1 VHFGA
6 SRAARQGGFPGC
18 TKSAHFFGYLITL
31 PVGTVWRLFLASPE
45 PPIFGRFWGSCLG
58 LGMGECLWHT
68 YSAMHRAQH
77 AMLGPDRGGEGLA
90 TGSRCAA
97 LRAVGGTC
105 PSEEVLPQGKDGSLR
120 SIVRMREGGDRL
132 REPNAARRLECPARC
147 GSATQCALDLA
158 DWSQMHI
165 KPSVRTSANGH
176 GRPQAGRGP
185 HSRSEL
191 PTPHLAHLAQA
202 AAFSNY

>member
-1 VHFGA
+1 
-6 SRAARQGGFPGC
+6 
-18 TKSAHFFGYLITL
+18 
-31 PVGTVWRLFLASPE
+31 
-45 PPIFGRFWGSCLG
+45 
-58 LGMGECLWHT
+58 
-68 YSAMHRAQH
+68 
-77 AMLGPDRGGEGLA
+77 MLGPDRGGEGLA
-90 TGSRCAA
+90 TGSRCAV

-158 DWSQMHI
+158 DLSQIHL

-202 AAFSNY
+202 HSCQQLLKKNKKFPEFRQISVAELSWRAPGRVRGGDGRGARGRGADCAVGSG

>member
-1 VHFGA
+1 
-6 SRAARQGGFPGC
+6 
-18 TKSAHFFGYLITL
+18 
-31 PVGTVWRLFLASPE
+31 
-45 PPIFGRFWGSCLG
+45 
-58 LGMGECLWHT
+58 
-68 YSAMHRAQH
+68 MHRAQH

-90 TGSRCAA
+90 TGSRCAV

-158 DWSQMHI
+158 DLSQIHL

-202 AAFSNY
+202 HSCQQLLKKNKNSAFFGRFGRLRWLSWRTTPGVAGGSARARRRTLIAQ

>member
-1 VHFGA
+1 
-6 SRAARQGGFPGC
+6 
-18 TKSAHFFGYLITL
+18 
-31 PVGTVWRLFLASPE
+31 
-45 PPIFGRFWGSCLG
+45 
-58 LGMGECLWHT
+58 
-68 YSAMHRAQH
+68 MHRAQH

-90 TGSRCAA
+90 TGSRCAV

-147 GSATQCALDLA
+147 GSATQCTLDLA
-158 DWSQMHI
+158 DLSQIHP
-165 KPSVRTSANGH
+165 KPSVRTSAFGH

-202 AAFSNY
+202 HSSQQLLKKNKNFAFFGGFCRLRLAERPGDPAWRGWRARRRLSG

>member
-1 VHFGA
+1 
-6 SRAARQGGFPGC
+6 
-18 TKSAHFFGYLITL
+18 
-31 PVGTVWRLFLASPE
+31 
-45 PPIFGRFWGSCLG
+45 
-58 LGMGECLWHT
+58 
-68 YSAMHRAQH
+68 MHRAQH

-90 TGSRCAA
+90 TGSRCAV

-158 DWSQMHI
+158 DLSQIHL

-202 AAFSNY
+202 HSCQQLLKKNKKFPEFRQISEAEAGGWPRTVLARCAAERATVLELIAQ